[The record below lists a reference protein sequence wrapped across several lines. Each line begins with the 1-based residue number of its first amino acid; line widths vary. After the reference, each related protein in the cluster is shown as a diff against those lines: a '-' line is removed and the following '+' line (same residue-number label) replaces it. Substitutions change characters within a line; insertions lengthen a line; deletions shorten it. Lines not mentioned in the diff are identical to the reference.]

1 MDTDNV
7 YLYKNKIVIPPLTMK
22 DDTLGISFC
31 GYKSRKMN
39 NFFNT
44 RTQIMRL
51 QFGSEKCEK
60 LHIGKEHVNKD
71 ICLY

>member
-22 DDTLGISFC
+22 DDTLGISVC

-44 RTQIMRL
+44 RTQNHETAIW
-51 QFGSEKCEK
+51 K
-60 LHIGKEHVNKD
+60 
-71 ICLY
+71 